1 MKDKV
6 TNEIVCKLTGAK
18 GPGVRAHIIPRSFYD
33 FGNPVHK
40 PAKII
45 QLAGEKS
52 TISTS
57 QIGEYDEGIVTKDGE
72 DYFSVCDTYAWE
84 CLVKRG
90 QDGKLYHDSL
100 NPLCIE
106 ISDFDY
112 PKLKMFFISLLWR
125 AGVSSRALFRRVNL
139 GPHEDRLRELILAN
153 NPGTPHDYSVMLGIH
168 RDTPDHGLPMLEP
181 FPLRDEKTGIKYYR
195 FSLGRLVACIKVD
208 SQPYGH
214 VWEDFVL
221 KDGGALRYIILDDF
235 KTSSLYKSLR
245 QEVQRI
251 FNGRPPFCKSRK
263 SQ

>member
-1 MKDKV
+1 MKDKA

-33 FGNPVHK
+33 FGKSEHK

-45 QLAGEKS
+45 QLAGENS

-57 QIGEYDEGIVTKDGE
+57 QIGEYDEGIVTKEGE
-72 DYFSVCDTYAWE
+72 AYFSVCDTYAWE

-90 QDGKLYHDSL
+90 QDGRLYHDSL

-112 PKLKMFFISLLWR
+112 LKLKMFFISLLWR

-139 GPHEDRLRELILAN
+139 GPHEDRLRQLILAN
-153 NPGTPHDYSVMLGIH
+153 DPGSPHDYSVILGIH
-168 RDTPDHGLPMLEP
+168 RDTPDYGLPMLEP
-181 FPLRDEKTGIKYYR
+181 IPLRDEETGIKYYR

-208 SQPYGH
+208 SQSYGH
-214 VWEDFVL
+214 AWEDFVL
-221 KDGGALRYIILDDF
+221 KDGGLLRYIILDDF

-245 QEVQRI
+245 QDVRLI
-251 FNGRPPFCKSRK
+251 FNSGRPFFKIRGT
-263 SQ
+263 Q